1 MKTINPLI
9 EYVKKAGD
17 IAVKRQFEVDRS
29 FKEDGSVVTKIDK
42 ELNKYLSDAILSLYP
57 EANLITEEADSSYDS
72 SKEFSFAVDPIDGTD
87 AFSQMMPGWCLSV
100 GLLKGG
106 EPVAGI
112 VYAPL
117 WGASGGNF
125 LFCDI
130 EGAVTVNGEVFD
142 SETLKN
148 KEKEE
153 LQIMVG
159 SKLHRKFT
167 FSGFKG
173 KIRSSGSSVICIIA
187 PLLHSAIS
195 GSLINPCSIWDIAA
209 AHAIIKRT
217 GLDFSY
223 FSGKEVDY
231 SEIFNR
237 SKCRDHI
244 VSGCDF
250 ICRNVRENFLKKN
263 AETVEK

>member
-17 IAVKRQFEVDRS
+17 IAVKGQYRVSQS
-29 FKEDGSVVTKIDK
+29 FKEDGSVVTAIDK

-57 EANLITEEADSSYDS
+57 EANLITEEADSSYDR

-87 AFSQMMPGWCLSV
+87 TFSQMMPGWCVSV
-100 GLLKGG
+100 GLLKRG

-117 WGASGGNF
+117 WGASGGNL

-130 EGAVTVNGEVFD
+130 EGAVTVNGEIFD
-142 SETLKN
+142 SETLK
-148 KEKEE
+148 KKEEKEF
-153 LQIMVG
+153 QIMAG
-159 SKLHRKFT
+159 SKLHRKFI
-167 FSGFKG
+167 FSDFKG
-173 KIRSSGSSVICIIA
+173 KIRGSGSSVICIIA
-187 PLLHSAIS
+187 PLIHSTIS
-195 GSLINPCSIWDIAA
+195 GSLINPCHIWDIAA
-209 AHAIIKRT
+209 AHAIVKRA
-217 GLDFSY
+217 GLDFRY

-237 SKCRDHI
+237 SKCKDYI
-244 VSGCDF
+244 VSGCEF
-250 ICRNVRENFLKKN
+250 ICNNIRESFLVKNV
-263 AETVEK
+263 